1 MHVFPCHH
9 FHFLSGQFL
18 GFDSWRLWFVLVS
31 VPVQSVHV
39 QKCVVMMEEGVLLG
53 FLHASRRNASRI
65 CAYRGGGEASVDVP
79 ECCS

>member
-1 MHVFPCHH
+1 M
-9 FHFLSGQFL
+9 
-18 GFDSWRLWFVLVS
+18 LVS